1 MGTVHRHPSTVPL
14 PEEREAGTTFD
25 EIYRQVLA
33 ALRREG
39 RVSYR
44 ALKRRFSLD
53 EEFLTDLRS
62 EIITAKQLAR
72 DEDGEVLVWIGGTTV
87 VSSQSSVVSPQPLT
101 PNTQPLSAERRHL
114 TVMFCDLV
122 GSTQL
127 AEQLDPEELRDV
139 MQIYQQTCADI
150 VSRYEGYIAQYL
162 GDGLLVYFGYPSA
175 HEDDAR
181 RAVHASMDII
191 AALRSSHHNE
201 IRQPTPLRVRIGI
214 HTGLVVI
221 GEVGVGDHAH
231 LLALGETPNL
241 AARLQSIA
249 DPDTVVMSHATQRL
263 VDGYFSCQ
271 SLGPYTMRGVTTPV
285 EVYRVLGE
293 SQARNRLDIA
303 TTLTPLVGRDH
314 ELGLLLNRWHDAKEG
329 TGHGVFLSG
338 EPGVGKSRLVHEL
351 KERVQTETALA
362 LEASCSPYHQNS
374 AFHPVIDFLQRLLQ
388 FQRGD
393 SAEEKLVKL
402 QDTVQRSHLPM
413 EEAVPL
419 LATFLSLPLPSA
431 FPPLT
436 LSPQKQKEKT
446 MQLMLAWLLAETEQ
460 QPRLAIWEDLHWAD
474 PSTLEFLGLLLDQIP
489 SARLLVVFTVRPEF
503 SSPWPSRSYLTA
515 LPLARLPHEQT
526 STIIHYLAGGKPL
539 PPEVMHQII
548 TKTDGIP
555 LFVEELT
562 KMVLESGL
570 VRETP
575 SHYELTRSLSPL
587 AIPDTL
593 HDSLM
598 ARLDRLAIVREVV
611 QLGATLGREFSYELL
626 RAVSPLDETVLRQ
639 ELLRLLDAEI
649 LYQKGQ
655 PPYAT
660 YLFKHALIQDAAYQ
674 SLLKSRRQQSH
685 QHIATVLEEQFP
697 DIKETQ
703 PELLAHHYTLA
714 RLTAQAIPYWHRA
727 GQREIE
733 RSANQEAIRHLTQGI
748 ELLQTLPDTPERFQ
762 QELFLQTL
770 LGAPMVMRKGYG
782 APEVE
787 ATYARARELCQRA
800 GETPQLFPALLG
812 LWGFYLTRGEL
823 PTAREISEQLLRV
836 AQLTHDPTP
845 RLGAHRAFGISALYT
860 GDLLLAR
867 THLEAAVALYDCERH
882 RPNAFLYSVADPGV
896 TCLFS
901 LAIALSLL
909 GYVDQARARV
919 HQALTLAQSLAHPFS
934 RAFAL
939 NFTAIISELRREYQE
954 GLSYAQ
960 EAIAL
965 ATEQGFPQQMS
976 IGTAVYGGILIG
988 LGEHEKGIA
997 QGRTALSLARATGTE
1012 LGRPYYLTF
1021 LARGYAATGQVQEGL
1036 ECLTEGFTLV
1046 DKSAEYEP
1054 ELYRLKGLLT
1064 LEAGG
1069 WRLETS
1075 SSSSQASS
1083 LQPQVSEE
1091 ALREAEECFLK
1102 AVAIARQR
1110 QAKLLELRAVMSVS
1124 RLRKKQGRGAEAR
1137 PLLSNIYHWFTEG
1150 LNTLD
1155 LQEAK
1160 RLLEEL
1166 C

>member
-1 MGTVHRHPSTVPL
+1 MGTIHRHPSTVPL
-14 PEEREAGTTFD
+14 LEEKEAGRTFD
-25 EIYRQVLA
+25 EIYQQVLA

-44 ALKRRFSLD
+44 ALKRRFALD
-53 EEFLTDLRS
+53 EELLADLRS

-72 DEDGEVLVWIGGTTV
+72 DEDGEVLVWIGASPV
-87 VSSQSSVVSPQPLT
+87 ANSELPVPSSSQPL
-101 PNTQPLSAERRHL
+101 PAERRHL

-139 MQIYQQTCADI
+139 MQTYQQTCAEI
-150 VSRYEGYIAQYL
+150 ISRYEGYIAQYL

-175 HEDDAR
+175 HEDDAW
-181 RAVHASMDII
+181 RAVHASLDII
-191 AALRSSHHNE
+191 AALRSSHRAK
-201 IRQPTPLRVRIGI
+201 ILQTTPLQVRIGI

-221 GEVGVGDHAH
+221 GEVGEGDQA
-231 LLALGETPNL
+231 LPLALGETPNL
-241 AARLQSIA
+241 AARLQGVA

-263 VDGYFSCQ
+263 VDGYFSCR
-271 SLGPYTMRGVTTPV
+271 SLGPYTMRGIKNPI

-293 SQARNRLDIA
+293 SQARTRLDTA
-303 TTLTPLVGRDH
+303 ATLTPLVGRDH
-314 ELGLLLNRWHDAKEG
+314 ELGLLLNRWHDAQKG
-329 TGHGVFLSG
+329 AGHCVFLSG
-338 EPGVGKSRLVHEL
+338 EPGVGKSRLVYEL
-351 KERVQTETALA
+351 QGHVQTETALA
-362 LEASCSPYHQNS
+362 LEARCSPYHQNS
-374 AFHPVIDFLQRLLQ
+374 AFHPVIDFLQRLLR

-393 SAEEKLVKL
+393 SAEEKLLKL
-402 QDTVQRSHLPM
+402 RDTLRRYRLPI
-413 EEAVPL
+413 EETVPL
-419 LATFLSLPLPSA
+419 LATFLSLPIPA
-431 FPPLT
+431 TFPPLA

-446 MQLMLAWLLAETEQ
+446 MQLMLAWLLAEAERR
-460 QPRLAIWEDLHWAD
+460 PLLSIWEDLHWAD

-489 SARLLVVFTVRPEF
+489 SARLLVILTVRPEF
-503 SSPWPSRSYLTA
+503 SSPWPNRSRLTA

-526 STIIHYLAGGKPL
+526 SAIIHHLAGGKPL
-539 PPEVMHQII
+539 PSEVAQQII

-570 VRETP
+570 IRETP
-575 SHYELTRSLSPL
+575 SHYELTRALSPL

-611 QLGATLGREFSYELL
+611 QLGATVGREFSYELL

-639 ELLRLLDAEI
+639 ELLRLVDAEL

-655 PPYAT
+655 PPHAT

-674 SLLKSRRQQSH
+674 SLLKSRRQQYH
-685 QHIATVLEEQFP
+685 QQIATVLEDQFP
-697 DIKETQ
+697 DVKETQ

-714 RLTAQAIPYWHRA
+714 RLTSQAVPYWHRA

-733 RSANQEAIRHLTQGI
+733 RSATQEAIGHLTQGI
-748 ELLQTLPDTPERFQ
+748 ELLKTLPDTPERLQ
-762 QELFLQTL
+762 QELFFQTL

-787 ATYARARELCQRA
+787 ATYARARELCQHA

-812 LWGFYLTRGEL
+812 LWGFHLTRGEL

-836 AQLTHDPTP
+836 AQLTNDPTL
-845 RLGAHRAFGISALYT
+845 RLGAHRTFGISALYA

-867 THLEAAVALYDCERH
+867 THLEAAVALYDRERH

-901 LAIALSLL
+901 LAITLSLL
-909 GYVDQARARV
+909 GYVDQARERV
-919 HQALTLAQSLAHPFS
+919 HEALTLAQSLAHPFS

-939 NFTAIISELRREYQE
+939 NFTAIVSELRREYQA
-954 GLSYAQ
+954 GLPYAQ
-960 EAIAL
+960 EAIAV

-976 IGTAVYGGILIG
+976 IGTAVHGGILIG
-988 LGEHEKGIA
+988 LEKHEEGIV
-997 QGRTALSLARATGTE
+997 QGRTALALARATGTE

-1021 LARGYAATGQVQEGL
+1021 LARGYAATGRVQDGL
-1036 ECLTEGFTLV
+1036 ACLAEGFTLV
-1046 DKSAEYEP
+1046 NRSAEYEP
-1054 ELYRLKGLLT
+1054 ELYRLKGELT
-1064 LEAGG
+1064 LQQANQKAK
-1069 WRLETS
+1069 TS
-1075 SSSSQASS
+1075 SPQS
-1083 LQPQVSEE
+1083 LTPNIQGGGEE
-1091 ALREAEECFLK
+1091 AEGYFLK
-1102 AVAIARQR
+1102 AVEIARQR
-1110 QAKLLELRAVMSVS
+1110 QAKLLELRAVMSLS
-1124 RLRKKQGRGAEAR
+1124 RLRQQQGREAEAR
-1137 PLLSNIYHWFTEG
+1137 PLLADIYHWFTEG
-1150 LNTLD
+1150 LHTPD
-1155 LQEAK
+1155 LHEAK
-1160 RLLEEL
+1160 ILLEGL
-1166 C
+1166 N

>member
-1 MGTVHRHPSTVPL
+1 M
-14 PEEREAGTTFD
+14 
-25 EIYRQVLA
+25 
-33 ALRREG
+33 
-39 RVSYR
+39 
-44 ALKRRFSLD
+44 
-53 EEFLTDLRS
+53 
-62 EIITAKQLAR
+62 
-72 DEDGEVLVWIGGTTV
+72 
-87 VSSQSSVVSPQPLT
+87 
-101 PNTQPLSAERRHL
+101 
-114 TVMFCDLV
+114 
-122 GSTQL
+122 
-127 AEQLDPEELRDV
+127 
-139 MQIYQQTCADI
+139 
-150 VSRYEGYIAQYL
+150 
-162 GDGLLVYFGYPSA
+162 
-175 HEDDAR
+175 
-181 RAVHASMDII
+181 
-191 AALRSSHHNE
+191 
-201 IRQPTPLRVRIGI
+201 
-214 HTGLVVI
+214 VI
-221 GEVGVGDHAH
+221 GEVGAGNQAH
-231 LLALGETPNL
+231 PLALGETPNL

-249 DPDTVVMSHATQRL
+249 EPDTVVLSHATQRL
-263 VDGYFSCQ
+263 VDGYFSCH
-271 SLGPYTMRGVTTPV
+271 SLGLYTMRGVTNPV

-293 SQARNRLDIA
+293 SQARHRLDIA

-338 EPGVGKSRLVHEL
+338 EPGVGKSRLVYEL
-351 KERVQTETALA
+351 QEHIQTETAFA
-362 LEASCSPYHQNS
+362 LEAHCSPYHQNS
-374 AFHPVIDFLQRLLQ
+374 AFHPVINFLQRLLQ

-402 QDTVQRSHLPM
+402 QNTVRRYRLPM

-419 LATFLSLPLPSA
+419 LATFLSLPIPSA

-436 LSPQKQKEKT
+436 LSPQKQKERT
-446 MQLMLAWLLAETEQ
+446 MQLMLAWLLAETER
-460 QPRLAIWEDLHWAD
+460 QPLLSIWEDLHWAD

-489 SARLLVVFTVRPEF
+489 RARLLVVFTVRPEF

-526 STIIHYLAGGKPL
+526 SAIIHYLAGGKPL
-539 PPEVMHQII
+539 PTEVTHQII

-611 QLGATLGREFSYELL
+611 QLGATVGREFSYELL
-626 RAVSPLDETVLRQ
+626 RAVSPLDETVLGQ
-639 ELLRLLDAEI
+639 ELLRLVDAEI

-655 PPYAT
+655 PPHAT

-674 SLLKSRRQQSH
+674 SLLKSRRQQYH

-697 DIKETQ
+697 DVKETQ

-714 RLTAQAIPYWHRA
+714 RLTAQAVPYWHRA

-733 RSANQEAIRHLTQGI
+733 RSANQEAIGHLTQGI
-748 ELLQTLPDTPERFQ
+748 ELLKTLPDTPERLQ

-787 ATYARARELCQRA
+787 TTYARARELCQRA

-836 AQLTHDPTP
+836 AQLTHDPTL
-845 RLGAHRAFGISALYT
+845 RLGAHRAFGISALYA

-867 THLEAAVALYDCERH
+867 THLEAAVALYDRERH

-909 GYVDQARARV
+909 GYVDQARERV
-919 HQALTLAQSLAHPFS
+919 LEALTLAQSLAHPFS

-954 GLSYAQ
+954 GLPYAQ

-965 ATEQGFPQQMS
+965 ATEQGFPQQIA
-976 IGTAVYGGILIG
+976 IGTAVHGGILIG
-988 LGEHEKGIA
+988 LEEHEEGIT

-1021 LARGYAATGQVQEGL
+1021 LARGYAATGRVQDGL
-1036 ECLTEGFTLV
+1036 ECLAEGFTLV
-1046 DKSAEYEP
+1046 SKSAEYEP
-1054 ELYRLKGLLT
+1054 ELYRLKGELT
-1064 LEAGG
+1064 LQE
-1069 WRLETS
+1069 ENQKS
-1075 SSSSQASS
+1075 KVKSQKSKIS
-1083 LQPQVSEE
+1083 NPQPLTPSTQ
-1091 ALREAEECFLK
+1091 AEAEAEACFFK
-1102 AVAIARQR
+1102 AIEIARQR
-1110 QAKLLELRAVMSVS
+1110 QARLLELRAVMSVS
-1124 RLRKKQGRGAEAR
+1124 RLRQQQGRGAEAR
-1137 PLLSNIYHWFTEG
+1137 PLLSDNYHWFTEG

-1166 C
+1166 R